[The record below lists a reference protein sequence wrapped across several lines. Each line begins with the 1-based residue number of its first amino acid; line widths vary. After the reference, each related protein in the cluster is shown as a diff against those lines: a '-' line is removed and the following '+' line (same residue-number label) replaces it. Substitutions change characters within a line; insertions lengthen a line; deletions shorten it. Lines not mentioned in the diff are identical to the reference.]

1 MKKQIKSQEEK
12 HISKEEKVLLDQSLD
27 DFKRGKT
34 ISHKKMMEFL
44 KGSQP
49 QEEWEKE
56 FLDEFAI
63 GNDRTTILAAKGSA
77 DRIIDFITNLISKER
92 EKIKKTGISF
102 AQSEIP
108 MGVSQW
114 KNHGIKYGYW
124 ELLISKIR
132 KEERELIIRIIEE
145 EKEVIFNSE
154 KFYNGGEEVFGLL
167 LKIQE
172 KIKHL

>member
-56 FLDEFAI
+56 FDKLCEKKVYVPYVVGSNCGEEVCDIHLDDI
-63 GNDRTTILAAKGSA
+63 KL
-77 DRIIDFITNLISKER
+77 FI
-92 EKIKKTGISF
+92 
-102 AQSEIP
+102 
-108 MGVSQW
+108 
-114 KNHGIKYGYW
+114 KN
-124 ELLISKIR
+124 LISKIR